1 VSRSQTPEEARRA
14 VEEAVAEVRSGDF
27 WETRARLALVR
38 DWARARRAA
47 PYAVLAEVLAAVAC
61 RIPPSVQLPALIGGP
76 GSLNTITALTAPSG
90 VGKGGAQA
98 VALAAV
104 EWPDWLGPVPIVPV
118 GSGEGIAAT
127 FAASRRLKG
136 GDIEVVRLRWS
147 ALLVAREIDQLAALA
162 DRKGATLSATLRQV
176 WSGEEI
182 GFGNAS
188 PDRRLILPRH
198 SYRAALTVGVQPGHG
213 EALLGDADGG
223 LPQRVWWVPATDP
236 DVPDTRPEEPGQRIT
251 WAPPEPVRLAL
262 ADLDA
267 ADLDAIESLRV
278 TAIPV
283 CPQVHDAVDRA
294 AVGRHRGDV
303 DALDGHSLLCREKI
317 AALLGMFAGHFA
329 VTEEDWHLAGQLMDL
344 SSRTRAAVAD
354 TLRRAEEQRNE
365 ARGHADAKRARIVR
379 ETEEA
384 DTLVKA
390 SRRIM
395 VFSARPVTGW
405 RAPSCTAG
413 SASGTARSSMTQLS
427 ACSKTAR
434 WNPATFPRGPPG
446 TAGPARNTGPRRD

>member
-1 VSRSQTPEEARRA
+1 VSRSPSPEGARRA
-14 VEEAVAEVRSGDF
+14 VEEASAGARSSDF

-47 PYAVLAEVLAAVAC
+47 PYAVLAEVLAAVGC
-61 RIPPSVQLPALIGGP
+61 RIPPSVQLPALVGGP

-104 EWPDWLGPVPIVPV
+104 EWPGSVGPVPIVPL
-118 GSGEGIAAT
+118 GSGEGVAAT
-127 FAASRRLKG
+127 FAASRRAKG

-162 DRKGATLSATLRQV
+162 DRKGATLSATLRSV

-223 LPQRVWWVPATDP
+223 LPQRVWWIPATDP
-236 DVPDTRPEEPGQRIT
+236 DVPDTRPEEPGQRVT
-251 WAPPEPVRLAL
+251 WEPPEPVRLAV
-262 ADLDA
+262 ADLEA
-267 ADLDAIESLRV
+267 GGLDRIEQLGV
-278 TAIPV
+278 IPMPV
-283 CPQVHDAVDRA
+283 CQQVADAVDRA

-303 DALDGHSLLCREKI
+303 DALDGHSLLCQEKI
-317 AALLGMFAGHFA
+317 AALLGIFDGHFEVTDEDWQLAGH
-329 VTEEDWHLAGQLMDL
+329 LMGVSD
-344 SSRTRAAVAD
+344 RTRAAVAE

-379 ETEEA
+379 ETEEGDA
-384 DTLVKA
+384 LVKA

-395 VFSARPVTGW
+395 TVLGESSDW
-405 RAPSCTAG
+405 RAHAELHRRVGIRHRPFFDDAIERLLKDG
-413 SASGTARSSMTQLS
+413 SVESRDISKRPTGHGGTGTEYR
-427 ACSKTAR
+427 
-434 WNPATFPRGPPG
+434 PAP
-446 TAGPARNTGPRRD
+446 